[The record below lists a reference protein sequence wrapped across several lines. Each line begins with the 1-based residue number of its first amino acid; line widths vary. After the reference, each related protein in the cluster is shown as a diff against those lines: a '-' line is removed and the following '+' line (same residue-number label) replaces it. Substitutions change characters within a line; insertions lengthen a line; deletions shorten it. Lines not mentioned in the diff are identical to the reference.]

1 MQDEIIR
8 KLEAELHQTIK
19 SERQVVYILVEI
31 RKLMYR
37 DKVPKGRY
45 PHLRMLCDWAV
56 HAHLDR
62 DIVKEHLLILNS
74 VADRLRTGTM
84 TAHDLARSSKI
95 FDLMEARAEF
105 LNFIREIR
113 LNEALKHIFG
123 APWWGTFLKQYVCV
137 ISDCPLVLVGKDVG
151 VRTIRAATVKGCT
164 VLKPGPTEGH
174 IEFVLCI
181 DWEIEFEDGLKKPVG
196 MPLAIEKDRPF
207 LGRGD
212 RMASPQNQR

>member
-105 LNFIREIR
+105 LKFIREIR
-113 LNEALKHIFG
+113 
-123 APWWGTFLKQYVCV
+123 LKQYVCV